1 MIRLQSCFATLRVL
15 GVTAALG
22 MLPNLH
28 ERVAAETPS
37 SSAPASPLPEV
48 MVTARRIDLEKR
60 VDRFVYQI
68 AAAENGGEA
77 GLARWQAPPA
87 CPLVSGLPRQEG
99 EFILE
104 RISEIARVAAVP
116 MAGEQCR
123 PNLYILVT
131 PQPEDLLRGMEER
144 NRKFTFGWDPST
156 RTDTPASVVDE
167 FIRMPRAVRTWYNTD
182 GKDAWGMHL
191 HYCSKSSIT
200 CDGYYGAVPA
210 CTPPPPPDPTS
221 LSLCSTATAGGT
233 HLQFD
238 TVWTFSR
245 VFVVVDERRLP
256 GVTRGQLADYVAMVG
271 FSKLKSG
278 VQLGDA
284 NTILTLFD
292 GGSQAAPTGMT
303 DWDRAFLKSLYATDQ
318 RSKQQ
323 RGQIA
328 GSMATQIAP

>member
-1 MIRLQSCFATLRVL
+1 MKSHFAFT
-15 GVTAALG
+15 
-22 MLPNLH
+22 
-28 ERVAAETPS
+28 S
-37 SSAPASPLPEV
+37 
-48 MVTARRIDLEKR
+48 
-60 VDRFVYQI
+60 I
-68 AAAENGGEA
+68 AAAALVGQWTWGAGGTTGLQEVTVTAKRLELKQRVSKFVNQIAVQENGGEA

-87 CPLVSGLPRQEG
+87 CPLVSGLPQQEG

-104 RISEIARVAAVP
+104 RVSEIARVAGVP
-116 MAGEQCR
+116 IAGEQCR

-167 FIRMPRAVRTWYNTD
+167 FIRTPRAVRTWYNTD
-182 GKDAWGMHL
+182 GKDAWGKRL
-191 HYCSKSSIT
+191 QYCSKSSIT
-200 CDGYYGAVPA
+200 CDGYSGTPGIPA

-221 LSLCSTATAGGT
+221 VYLCGTATAGGT
-233 HLQFD
+233 HLEFD

-245 VFVVVDERRLP
+245 VFVIVDERRLQ
-256 GVTRGQLADYVAMVG
+256 GVSRGQLADYVAMVG
-271 FSKLKSG
+271 FSKLKPG

-284 NTILTLFD
+284 DTILMLFD
-292 GGSQAAPTGMT
+292 GASQAAPAGMT

-318 RSKQQ
+318 RSKLQ

-328 GSMATQIAP
+328 GSMVKQIAP